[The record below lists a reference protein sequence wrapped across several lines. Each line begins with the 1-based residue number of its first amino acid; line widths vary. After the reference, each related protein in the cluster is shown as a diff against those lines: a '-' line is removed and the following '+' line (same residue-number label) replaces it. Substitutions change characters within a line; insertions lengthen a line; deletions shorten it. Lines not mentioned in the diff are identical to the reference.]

1 MGNDWVSDLK
11 RMYERHAQKMG
22 YILKIE
28 DEQKGDVVGYK
39 SVEMIVSS
47 STSGDGAAHP
57 YGWFKGE
64 KGTHR
69 LVRLS
74 PFNANNKRQTTFAGV
89 DVFPIFEDDEV
100 EDVDIKE
107 SDLEISTMR
116 AGGKGGQNVNKVES

>member
-69 LVRLS
+69 LVRLP

-89 DVFPIFEDDEV
+89 DVAPIFLDET
-100 EDVDIKE
+100 DLNDMDIPDK
-107 SDLEISTMR
+107 DLEIT
-116 AGGKGGQNVNKVES
+116 